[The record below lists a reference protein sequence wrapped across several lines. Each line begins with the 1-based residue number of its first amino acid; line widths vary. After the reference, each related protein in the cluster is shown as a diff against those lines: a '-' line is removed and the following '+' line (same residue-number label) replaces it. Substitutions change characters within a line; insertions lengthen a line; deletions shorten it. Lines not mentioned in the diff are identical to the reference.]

1 MLINWYNTILK
12 GEKGENTVAGRAA
25 FTKINRVLFCKSL
38 VIIGVLITV
47 CITTVLL
54 QIPW

>member
-1 MLINWYNTILK
+1 MLIKLYNTVLK

-25 FTKINRVLFCKSL
+25 LTKINHFLFCKSL

>member
-12 GEKGENTVAGRAA
+12 GEKGENTEAGRAA
-25 FTKINRVLFCKSL
+25 LMKINHVLFCKSL
-38 VIIGVLITV
+38 VMIGVLITV

>member
-25 FTKINRVLFCKSL
+25 FTKINRVL
-38 VIIGVLITV
+38 
-47 CITTVLL
+47 
-54 QIPW
+54 